1 MIKSQHTNNKN
12 RVESINKSMD
22 SGNITTDKDKIR
34 VEQTYESKDSKFST

>member
-22 SGNITTDKDKIR
+22 SGNITTDDKIR